1 MSCFRSSSLR
11 ARRAR
16 QSNAL
21 IWRASLFVILFW
33 GLAMTGV
40 QAQEISIGLY
50 DKIDTLYLTAN
61 KDYEV
66 NEDLDN
72 DSAFNNSRTMS
83 KKKIG
88 DRALIRSSP
97 AAANSLLIAAEP
109 DLVTTSRIVEFV
121 CKEDC
126 LFTIKHGN
134 ISHTYRGSI
143 VIKPQH
149 DYFTVINRLDL
160 EDYLQGVVPAEMPS
174 TWHSEALK
182 AQAVAARTYS
192 LSMLGR
198 RNALGYDLKSS
209 VEDQVYLGYDKEK
222 HSTNAAIKA
231 SQGEYLINQQ
241 GSLVNAYFSSMAGRY
256 SASPE
261 EGWGISPEEY
271 LVPRKEPANASRGKW
286 QMSLS
291 QTELDS
297 KLEDL
302 QIGTIET
309 VTVVNRSIEG
319 RATQILLGGID
330 GFATLTG
337 EEFRHQLGLRSTDFR
352 IHFNQ
357 AKLRIN
363 GFGFGH
369 GIGMSQYG
377 AKAFAETGKNYQEI
391 LGHYYTGARL
401 VTKQ

>member
-1 MSCFRSSSLR
+1 M
-11 ARRAR
+11 
-16 QSNAL
+16 
-21 IWRASLFVILFW
+21 
-33 GLAMTGV
+33 
-40 QAQEISIGLY
+40 
-50 DKIDTLYLTAN
+50 
-61 KDYEV
+61 
-66 NEDLDN
+66 
-72 DSAFNNSRTMS
+72 
-83 KKKIG
+83 
-88 DRALIRSSP
+88 
-97 AAANSLLIAAEP
+97 
-109 DLVTTSRIVEFV
+109 
-121 CKEDC
+121 
-126 LFTIKHGN
+126 
-134 ISHTYRGSI
+134 
-143 VIKPQH
+143 
-149 DYFTVINRLDL
+149 
-160 EDYLQGVVPAEMPS
+160 
-174 TWHSEALK
+174 
-182 AQAVAARTYS
+182 
-192 LSMLGR
+192 
-198 RNALGYDLKSS
+198 
-209 VEDQVYLGYDKEK
+209 GYDKEK

-330 GFATLTG
+330 GFVTLTG

-357 AKLRIN
+357 AKLHIN